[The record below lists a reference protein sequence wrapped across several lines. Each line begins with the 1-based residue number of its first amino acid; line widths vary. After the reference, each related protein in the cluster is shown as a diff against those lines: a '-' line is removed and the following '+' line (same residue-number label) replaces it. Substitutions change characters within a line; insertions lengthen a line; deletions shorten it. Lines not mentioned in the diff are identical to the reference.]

1 MFRVHYDAL
10 GAIANL
16 SRLTTVRQR
25 VGRVAAAAVAAR
37 ARFDDARAGAVPVPL
52 LPLVIV
58 GGGGRFF
65 LCPRVA
71 VAGATPILSLRR

>member
-25 VGRVAAAAVAAR
+25 VGRVAAAVAAR
-37 ARFDDARAGAVPVPL
+37 ARFDDARAGAAVPL

>member
-25 VGRVAAAAVAAR
+25 VGRVAAAVAAR
-37 ARFDDARAGAVPVPL
+37 ARFDDARAGAVPL

>member
-1 MFRVHYDAL
+1 MFSVHYDAL

-25 VGRVAAAAVAAR
+25 VRRVAAAVAAR
-37 ARFDDARAGAVPVPL
+37 ARFDDARARAVPL
-52 LPLVIV
+52 LPLVFV
-58 GGGGRFF
+58 GGGGRF